1 MITFVY
7 SVILNVLIILIKV
20 NLPIFLNVNTTE
32 APAFFFFFF
41 YEKKYYIMN
50 QPYQI
55 QLIKGIGTV
64 LYTSFNE
71 APAFIQEAKTKNII
85 LSIVDVLIRTMF
97 CLIVIFVFIF
107 VAIQLY
113 FFRCG

>member
-1 MITFVY
+1 
-7 SVILNVLIILIKV
+7 
-20 NLPIFLNVNTTE
+20 
-32 APAFFFFFF
+32 
-41 YEKKYYIMN
+41 MN